1 MDKTKTTNIGKR
13 NSSFQ
18 HLLAIKTNRTQRLAH
33 NEIYVEGVRNIN
45 LAIKYGWKVKHWVFR
60 QNLSNWAKEK
70 IASNKTQENY
80 CLTDELMAE
89 LSGKTDTS
97 ELVAIFEIKKAK
109 LKFSKNPIIV
119 LFDRPSK
126 KGNLGTIIRSA
137 DAFGVDDILVCGHGV
152 DIYDPEII
160 VSSMGSYFAT
170 NLVKLET
177 NEEIVSTINELKTK
191 FPTLKV
197 VATTELGDESI
208 KKFNFTVPIL
218 LLVGNENAG
227 LSKFL
232 LDLAD
237 FSVKIPMVGEASSFN
252 VACATS
258 IFLYEIFSSRNAK

>member
-1 MDKTKTTNIGKR
+1 MEKTKTINIGKK
-13 NSSFQ
+13 NSTFQ

-33 NEIYVEGVRNIN
+33 NEMYVEGVRNIN
-45 LAIKYGWKVKHWVFR
+45 LAIKYGWRVKHWVFR
-60 QNLSNWAKEK
+60 KNLSAWAKEK
-70 IASNKTQENY
+70 IENNKTQENY
-80 CLTDELMAE
+80 CLSDELMAE

-97 ELVAIFEIKKAK
+97 ELVAIFEIKKCQ
-109 LKFSKNPIIV
+109 LRPGKNPVIV

-137 DAFGVDDILVCGHGV
+137 DAFNVDGILVCGHGV

-170 NLVKLET
+170 NLVRLET
-177 NEEIVSTINELKTK
+177 NEEIVATIKQLKTQ

-197 VATTELGDESI
+197 VATTELGDENI
-208 KKFNFTVPIL
+208 RKFDFTTPIL

-237 FSVKIPMVGEASSFN
+237 YSVKIPMAGEASSFN

-258 IFLYEIFSSRNAK
+258 IFLYEIFTSRNF